1 MEMEVGWACGKE
13 VGWALDE
20 GSTGVDAGW
29 RVSQRGHPKR
39 RWLDS
44 LIGYFKTRLDEA
56 SVHWTVCAADREAW
70 TELED
75 DFVLSEWIL

>member
-1 MEMEVGWACGKE
+1 MARRWDGRWTREVLEWTP
-13 VGWALDE
+13 VG
-20 GSTGVDAGW
+20 GF
-29 RVSQRGHPKR
+29 RNRGHPKR

-44 LIGYFKTRLDEA
+44 LIGYFRTRLDET

-75 DFVLSEWIL
+75 DFVLREWIL